1 MSLMKFIPGV
11 IGLQV
16 MTVLLTVVVLDSKS
30 PPEALWLP
38 VGLVCGLLALLAAVW
53 FGSIADQLKKDAVL
67 AASVSHFNERERLLV
82 NAEKDKQALLEQSYQ
97 QILKE
102 SARLQS
108 RAHWRLSLGITGLL
122 MLGGMMLAI
131 EFMTLGLLVI
141 ATAGGVIAG
150 YVVRSRQET
159 RLIGQSRS
167 PVSVSSVRTL
177 RITTPDSQTR
187 R

>member
-16 MTVLLTVVVLDSKS
+16 MTVLLTVVILDSTT
-30 PPEALWLP
+30 PPEALWIP
-38 VGLVCGLLALLAAVW
+38 VGLVCGLLTLLAAVW

-67 AASVSHFNERERLLV
+67 AASVSHFHERERLLV
-82 NAEKDKQALLEQSYQ
+82 SAERDKQASLEQGYQ

-108 RAHWRLSLGITGLL
+108 QAHWRLSLGITGLL
-122 MLGGMMLAI
+122 ILGGMMLAI
-131 EFMTLGLLVI
+131 EFMTLGLVVM

-150 YVVRSRQET
+150 YVMRSRQEM

-167 PVSVSSVRTL
+167 PDAVSSVRTL
-177 RITTPDSQTR
+177 SITTPDRQTR